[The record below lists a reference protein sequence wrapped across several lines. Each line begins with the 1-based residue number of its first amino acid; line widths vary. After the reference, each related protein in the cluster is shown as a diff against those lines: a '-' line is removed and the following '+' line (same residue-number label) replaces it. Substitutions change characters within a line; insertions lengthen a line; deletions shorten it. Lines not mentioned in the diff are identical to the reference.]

1 MDSRP
6 APQTSKKGRRVPER
20 RRALGTGVEDFVPWV
35 TPISTRPL
43 DSEEEKEEEEDEMA
57 DLVHNFGTQK
67 RKWCASFKQAIDA
80 TLEVV
85 GEVDQHPTGEGSNGQ
100 AIVVMDLPEMVFMAN
115 RLLRSCPRRI

>member
-1 MDSRP
+1 M
-6 APQTSKKGRRVPER
+6 
-20 RRALGTGVEDFVPWV
+20 EDFVPWAA
-35 TPISTRPL
+35 PISTRPL

-67 RKWCASFKQAIDA
+67 LKRCANFKQATDA

-100 AIVVMDLPEMVFMAN
+100 AIVVVDLPEMVFMAN
-115 RLLRSCPRRI
+115 RLLRPCPRRI